1 MEPKCPHTLK
11 RTKEI
16 PRKCTTFCS
25 GQWSGFLSCESLW
38 IFEGKASIHLGCHQ
52 RKWRDPLMQICSL
65 RTKLLSTTDEKSRV
79 RQCLNLG
86 DTNKLPNKGL
96 VMTLR
101 PFQLLLL
108 VWWLGL
114 HYDGS
119 RSFFDFSHSSI
130 ISVTGKMREEKGYC
144 LKKNPYFLSD

>member
-1 MEPKCPHTLK
+1 
-11 RTKEI
+11 
-16 PRKCTTFCS
+16 
-25 GQWSGFLSCESLW
+25 
-38 IFEGKASIHLGCHQ
+38 
-52 RKWRDPLMQICSL
+52 MQICSL

-108 VWWLGL
+108 VWWFGL

-130 ISVTGKMREEKGYC
+130 ISVTGKMREEKGYSF
-144 LKKNPYFLSD
+144 KKIHNFYQTREKKVIQGCEQLYHSIVM